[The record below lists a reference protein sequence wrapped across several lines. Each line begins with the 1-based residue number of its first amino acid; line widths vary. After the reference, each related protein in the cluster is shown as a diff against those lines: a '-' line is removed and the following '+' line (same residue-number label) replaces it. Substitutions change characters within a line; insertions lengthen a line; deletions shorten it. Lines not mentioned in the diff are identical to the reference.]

1 MEGYGTLYYP
11 SGGLAYMGQWQDDK
25 FNGKGTVFNET
36 PVQLEES
43 YDYTNFD
50 QLGEYWVKYEGEFV
64 DDNKVCTKEND
75 NYLAIT
81 VAHQSQ
87 SLTLVSKRI
96 LAGVDQPFFAVPAH
110 FAGTASSKSDI
121 RAGLAFT

>member
-64 DDNKVCTKEND
+64 DDNKEGIGCLYLSNQEKYVGQFQNDLIHGQGTYYLNTKQV
-75 NYLAIT
+75 IT
-81 VAHQSQ
+81 
-87 SLTLVSKRI
+87 
-96 LAGVDQPFFAVPAH
+96 
-110 FAGTASSKSDI
+110 
-121 RAGLAFT
+121 GLWKNNRLIQIYQ